1 MRHCIFLFLT
11 LFLFISQIHA
21 ATTDT
26 LHIYSPAMDR
36 KIKVN
41 VVVPKDVKPN
51 SPTVYL
57 LHGYSGNADT
67 WLIIKPELKDY
78 ADQHQ
83 LIIVCPDGENS
94 WYWDS
99 PLNPR
104 SQFETFISKELVE
117 YIDFHYPT
125 RPTKFARAIAG
136 LSMGGHGAMW
146 LSMRHPDVFGAAG
159 SMSGGVDIRPFPDNW
174 EMKKQIGEKSTYP
187 ALWEQHTAINQIN
200 RIKPGD
206 VDMIICCGYDDFF
219 FQVNCKFHEKLLA
232 HGIQHEFLVNAGA
245 HTPAYWAHVIDYE
258 ILFFIK
264 YFQNH
269 KQLAFSKGKN

>member
-67 WLIIKPELKDY
+67 WLIIK
-78 ADQHQ
+78 
-83 LIIVCPDGENS
+83 
-94 WYWDS
+94 
-99 PLNPR
+99 
-104 SQFETFISKELVE
+104 ELVE
-117 YIDFHYPT
+117 YIDSHYPT

-258 ILFFIK
+258 MLFFIK